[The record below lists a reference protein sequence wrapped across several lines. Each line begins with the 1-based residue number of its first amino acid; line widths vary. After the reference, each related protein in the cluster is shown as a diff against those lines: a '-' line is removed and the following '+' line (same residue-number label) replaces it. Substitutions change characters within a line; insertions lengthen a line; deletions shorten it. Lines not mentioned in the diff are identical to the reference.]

1 MAEITLSCKLAR
13 DYTMENEPDAL
24 AYLLI
29 KLVPNAAIDFG
40 SLPANLCLVIDVS
53 GSMRGQK
60 IKNAKQ
66 AAKYVVNA
74 LKPIDTVSVVIFSDE
89 ARAIVP
95 AAKVIDKFPILSAI
109 DKISIVGGTRMY
121 HGLEVG
127 VREIRRGA
135 TPHTINRMIVLT
147 DGETEG
153 EEQCLTIARQE
164 AQNNLVIT
172 TFGIGTTY
180 NEEFLK
186 ELSDTTLGS
195 FYHLQTPEQIS
206 SEFARELA
214 AISAAVISNV
224 KLSLNLAKDVHLEE
238 LHRIYPSI
246 ARLVPELDAEG
257 RIASVMVGN
266 LRKDDKTVFGA
277 QLRLPSRSAG
287 RVRIAQVFAAYSI
300 PSLQLEDRVE
310 RSDVIIHYTADRD
323 LCGRADKEVIS
334 YFNQLIAQSLADE
347 AMRQAKAGNISG
359 ATRALNQAMLF
370 TQKIGNMPLT
380 RNIEAAVRELKQKGT
395 ISADLMKTV
404 RAGSGHTVK
413 IEEEELS

>member
-1 MAEITLSCKLAR
+1 MAEITLGCKLAR
-13 DYTMENEPDAL
+13 DYTMENVPDAL

-29 KLVPNAAIDFG
+29 KVVPNPAVDFG
-40 SLPANLCLVIDVS
+40 SLPVNLGLVIDVS

-66 AAKYVVNA
+66 AAKHVVNL
-74 LKPIDTVSVVIFSDE
+74 LKPADTVSVTIFGDE

-95 AAKVIDKFPILSAI
+95 ATKVTEKFPILSAI

-127 VREIRRGA
+127 AREIRRAA
-135 TPHTINRMIVLT
+135 TPTTIDRMIVLT

-153 EEQCLTIARQE
+153 EEQCMNIARQE

-172 TFGIGTTY
+172 AFGVGTEY

-186 ELSDTTLGS
+186 EISDTTLGS

-224 KLSLNLAKDVHLEE
+224 KLSLNMVKDVQLEE
-238 LHRIYPSI
+238 LHRIYPNT
-246 ARLVPELDAEG
+246 ARLLPEMDADG
-257 RIASVMVGN
+257 RIASVTVGN

-277 QLRLPSRSAG
+277 QLQLPAKSEG
-287 RVRIAQVFAAYSI
+287 RVRIAQVFITYNI
-300 PSLQLEDRVE
+300 PSMQVEDRVGK
-310 RSDVIIHYTADRD
+310 SDVIIRYTGDRD
-323 LCGRADKEVIS
+323 LCGRADREVIS
-334 YFNQLIAQSLADE
+334 YFNQLTAQSLTEE
-347 AMRQAKAGNISG
+347 AMRQTRVGNIAG
-359 ATRALNQAMLF
+359 ATEALNQALLF
-370 TQKIGNMPLT
+370 TQKIGNIPLT
-380 RNIEAAVRELKQKGT
+380 RNIEAAMYELKEKGT
-395 ISADLMKTV
+395 ISAGLMKTV
-404 RAGSGHTVK
+404 RAGSGHTVR
-413 IEEEELS
+413 IEDEEPA